1 METTVRRKTTIKRT
15 REELRAAFKDA
26 LKRKKAYQREALARL
41 ESMSEQ
47 GFFEPTTPSIP

>member
-1 METTVRRKTTIKRT
+1 METTVKRETTIKRT

-26 LKRKKAYQREALARL
+26 LKRKKAYHREALSRL

-47 GFFEPTTPSIP
+47 GFFESTTPSMS